1 MTFSIGTCRVTV
13 GFLFVAMLAFFL
25 LLDTDGMAGPGIAA
39 AALH

>member
-25 LLDTDGMAGPGIAA
+25 LLDTDGDGRAGHCGRSFA
-39 AALH
+39 